1 MEANGCRC
9 QQAHSV
15 RACAALVRPYF
26 YDAFAPSSSHR
37 LDHGF
42 FGHEFRSHTYATL
55 AYNLPITWS
64 PLRFMMFMV
73 ASMAYRQPRIAF
85 ITKCARTC
93 HHDTAQGNPVGPQW
107 SIFAADPNVYATET
121 AREYMKNAIFNKW
134 ESGTWVISN
143 YTNTGVEKAEVPR
156 RRWRNLNSRFAI
168 LGMVGCMLPNLPWK
182 FTLVGV

>member
-1 MEANGCRC
+1 
-9 QQAHSV
+9 
-15 RACAALVRPYF
+15 
-26 YDAFAPSSSHR
+26 
-37 LDHGF
+37 
-42 FGHEFRSHTYATL
+42 
-55 AYNLPITWS
+55 
-64 PLRFMMFMV
+64 MMFMV

-143 YTNTGVEKAEVPR
+143 YTNTGVEKAGSAETKVEKPKFSICHLRDGRLSVAQSTVEVHSCGSVTTLAK
-156 RRWRNLNSRFAI
+156 LNVLVKDSDKKYH
-168 LGMVGCMLPNLPWK
+168 VPE
-182 FTLVGV
+182 FTIGSGAKTEAKPPPPKKLKTGADNDKQVTSEPKLVPLAEALAP